1 MGQAKRRK
9 QQLGDLYGTPE
20 STEKT
25 AGLNLRWMQHDEI
38 EPIRRLGNTSSK
50 FVAATVDGA
59 FVALIVDPVIDQCG
73 RFNSHM
79 MMLGPRGTQRQMES
93 AKARVHKAVNR
104 FVIENS
110 DVAIV
115 PE

>member
-20 STEKT
+20 LSEKT
-25 AGLNLRWMQHDEI
+25 AALNLRWMRDDEI
-38 EPIRRLGNTSSK
+38 EPIRRLGSASSR

-59 FVALIVDPVIDQCG
+59 FVSLIVDPVIDQSG

-79 MMLGPRGTQRQMES
+79 MMLGEKGTQRQMES

-104 FVIENS
+104 FMIENS
-110 DVAIV
+110 DLAIV
-115 PE
+115 AE